1 MIFLHMEKNLEK
13 KVSPQQAHLQLRKN
27 LKPKEYVTSQQIE
40 SLFTRWN
47 QLKQKGKLIDVE
59 NSEEPEDDN
68 YLSYQ
73 GKSFQLLS
81 CSLMIRILNL

>member
-1 MIFLHMEKNLEK
+1 MQYDIFTHGEESGK
-13 KVSPQQAHLQLRKN
+13 KGFPTASSFTAKKN

-59 NSEEPEDDN
+59 NSKEPEDDN

-73 GKSFQLLS
+73 GKSFQLF
-81 CSLMIRILNL
+81 NLWSEF

>member
-40 SLFTRWN
+40 SLFTR
-47 QLKQKGKLIDVE
+47 
-59 NSEEPEDDN
+59 
-68 YLSYQ
+68 
-73 GKSFQLLS
+73 
-81 CSLMIRILNL
+81 